1 MAFIYQHQQW
11 PDFEVYYNE
20 IGELFTEV
28 TRKQGLLVGQILQMG
43 FYQQEEKLISVLTE
57 DLVQSSDIEGE
68 MLPTEEVRSSVARR
82 LGFEYNGM
90 VPSDRHIDG
99 MVEMML
105 DATQNCNQVL
115 TPQRLFRWHAA
126 LFPTGYSG
134 NIQVKTGGW
143 RDDRDGPMQVV
154 SGAMGKERVHFQ
166 APPAHCIEEEMERFL
181 SWFNHPSGLAPV
193 VKGAIAH
200 IWFLTIHP
208 FDDGNGR
215 IARAITDMQ
224 LTRAEGVHQRYY
236 SLSAQIRKE
245 RSGYYEILE
254 KTQRGDLDIT
264 DWVYWFLNCLNGAL
278 DNSKEELHLVFQRSR
293 FWENNRNVSMNERQT
308 QMVNKLLDDFFGKL
322 TSSKWAKI
330 CKCSPDT
337 ALRDIQDLVMK
348 NILKKEESGGRS
360 THYTLIV

>member
-1 MAFIYQHQQW
+1 MSFIYQHQDW
-11 PDFEVYYNE
+11 PEFLVVYNE
-20 IGELFTEV
+20 VGELFTEV
-28 TRKQGLLVGQILQMG
+28 TRKQGLLVGRILQMG
-43 FYQQEEKLISVLTE
+43 FRQQEEKLIHVLTE

-68 MLPTEEVRSSVARR
+68 KLPSAEVRSSVARR
-82 LGFEYNGM
+82 LGFEFPGM
-90 VPSDRHIDG
+90 VPSDRHVDG

-105 DATQNCNQVL
+105 DATQENRKAL
-115 TPQRLFRWHAA
+115 TADRLFRWHAA

-134 NIQVKTGGW
+134 TVQVKTGAW

-166 APPAHCIEEEMERFL
+166 APPAAIIPDEMDRFL

-193 VKGAIAH
+193 VKAAIAH

-215 IARAITDMQ
+215 IARAITDLQ
-224 LTRAEGVHQRYY
+224 LTRAEGVNQRYY
-236 SLSAQIRKE
+236 SLSAEIRKQ
-245 RSGYYEILE
+245 RNSYYEILE

-264 DWVYWFLNCLNGAL
+264 HWVSWFLQCLNGAL
-278 DNSKEELHLVFQRSR
+278 DESQKELEGIFQRSR
-293 FWENNRNVSMNERQT
+293 FWERNKAISMNERQT
-308 QMVNKLLDDFFGKL
+308 FMVNKLLDDFFGKL
-322 TSSKWAKI
+322 TTSKWAKM

-337 ALRDIQDLVMK
+337 ALRDMQDLVTK
-348 NILKKEESGGRS
+348 NVLKKEEQGGRS